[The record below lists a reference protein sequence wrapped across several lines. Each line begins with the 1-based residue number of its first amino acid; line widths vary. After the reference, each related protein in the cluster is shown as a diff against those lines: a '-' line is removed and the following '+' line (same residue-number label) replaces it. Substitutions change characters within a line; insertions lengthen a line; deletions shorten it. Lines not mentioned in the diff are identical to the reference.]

1 MSTDTYNLATSIIFS
16 ISAIIALIMLGIS
29 TSQLKRL
36 ADQVNEAVK
45 SNSLN
50 QLNALL
56 TLEQQIADRRLNLSE
71 SGIDLSTLKNSEDK
85 NKIDAAELK
94 FNEAKQM
101 YLNGLDRL
109 CFCVIKN
116 LLDDN
121 EMRLEYRDI
130 INRAVTDFK
139 EDFHTGT
146 SYRNIKKVFESWA
159 DK

>member
-1 MSTDTYNLATSIIFS
+1 MPTDTYNLITAIVFS
-16 ISAIIALIMLGIS
+16 ISAIIALIMLLIAVL
-29 TSQLKRL
+29 QLRRL
-36 ADQVNEAVK
+36 ADQVSEAVQ

-56 TLEQQIADRRLNLSE
+56 TLEQQIADRRLCLSE
-71 SGIDLSTLKNSEDK
+71 SGIELSTLKDSQDK
-85 NKIDAAELK
+85 NKIDAAKLK

-109 CFCVIKN
+109 CFCVIKK
-116 LLDDN
+116 LLDDD

-130 INRAVTDFK
+130 IRRAVTDFQ

-146 SYRNIKKVFESWA
+146 SYRNIKKVYERWA

>member
-1 MSTDTYNLATSIIFS
+1 MSTDTYNLITAIVFS
-16 ISAIIALIMLGIS
+16 ISAIIAIIMLVIAVL
-29 TSQLKRL
+29 QLRRL
-36 ADQVNEAVK
+36 ADQVSEAVQ

-56 TLEQQIADRRLNLSE
+56 TLEQQIADRRLSLSE
-71 SGIDLSTLKNSEDK
+71 SGIELSTLKDSQDK
-85 NKIDAAELK
+85 NKIDAAKLK

-109 CFCVIKN
+109 CFCVIKK
-116 LLDDN
+116 LLDDD

-130 INRAVTDFK
+130 IRRAVTDFQ

-146 SYRNIKKVFESWA
+146 SYRNIKKVYESWA